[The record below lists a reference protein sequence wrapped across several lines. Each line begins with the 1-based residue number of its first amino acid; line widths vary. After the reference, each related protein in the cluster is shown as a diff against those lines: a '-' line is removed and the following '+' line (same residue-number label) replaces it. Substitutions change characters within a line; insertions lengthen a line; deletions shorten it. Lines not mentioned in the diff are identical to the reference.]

1 MARKEPDPIRITTA
15 TRSHSDDIAARQRR
29 YLISMAVR
37 TVCFIGAVVAFL
49 TLGNGWVMWVLVSA
63 SFVLPY
69 VAVVM
74 ANTGSGPDVGGPDFF
89 DGEAAHRSLESGHED
104 R

>member
-1 MARKEPDPIRITTA
+1 MPRKDPEPIRITSA
-15 TRSHSDDIAARQRR
+15 TRSHSADVSGRQRR

-37 TVCFIGAVVAFL
+37 TACFVLAVVFRESFL
-49 TLGNGWVMWVLVSA
+49 MWVFALA

-74 ANTGSGPDVGGPDFF
+74 ANAQANTDPDPDPESLYDPIHPELGPPP
-89 DGEAAHRSLESGHED
+89 AQ
-104 R
+104 